1 MYDYVAGVP
10 HLDFK
15 FHYLAQI
22 GQQTNVAIGISM
34 VSPHRGP
41 FSHIINTQMEIII
54 HRAKVATH
62 SM

>member
-10 HLDFK
+10 HLEFK
-15 FHYLAQI
+15 FHTPQI

-41 FSHIINTQMEIII
+41 FSHIVNTQMEIII

>member
-10 HLDFK
+10 HQDSSFIIS
-15 FHYLAQI
+15 AQI

-41 FSHIINTQMEIII
+41 FSHIVNTQMEIII